1 MKKQKIFFWSSTT
14 LIALFEGLMPALTSQ
29 SEMAKEGITHLGYPL
44 YFGNALVIFKVLGVL
59 ALIIP
64 QMPKRIKEW
73 AYAGF
78 AFDFIFAAISH
89 GAVDGINGETF
100 IPFIALTI
108 LGVSYFNYH
117 KLNTVYN

>member
-1 MKKQKIFFWSSTT
+1 MKKQKILFWSSTT

-117 KLNTVYN
+117 KLNTVNN